1 MTAVSRFMLWMEI
14 VLVVCVIAAAV
25 IAFVKL

>member
-1 MTAVSRFMLWMEI
+1 MTAMSRFMLWMEI